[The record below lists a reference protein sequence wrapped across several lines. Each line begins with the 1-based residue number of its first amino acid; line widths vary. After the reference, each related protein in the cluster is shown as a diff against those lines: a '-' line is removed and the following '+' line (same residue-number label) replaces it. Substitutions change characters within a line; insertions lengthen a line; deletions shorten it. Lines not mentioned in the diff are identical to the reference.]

1 VVANYN
7 DTVTLAG
14 SLVSASGA
22 PRVAAPLDV
31 QASTDGVNWVDV
43 TNLTTDDSG
52 DYTYT
57 VTPLQNTSYR
67 VSWAGTDQLRPASS
81 KVVPVLVKPQVTL
94 SLLHTSSKKQRPVY
108 FSGKYTPAAAGVT
121 LQVQRKVGRTWATVA
136 SVITNDS
143 GAYSGRW
150 VPRQVGTYYLRVV
163 RPATVTLAA
172 GVTAMRTVSIVK

>member
-1 VVANYN
+1 
-7 DTVTLAG
+7 
-14 SLVSASGA
+14 
-22 PRVAAPLDV
+22 
-31 QASTDGVNWVDV
+31 
-43 TNLTTDDSG
+43 
-52 DYTYT
+52 
-57 VTPLQNTSYR
+57 
-67 VSWAGTDQLRPASS
+67 
-81 KVVPVLVKPQVTL
+81 
-94 SLLHTSSKKQRPVY
+94 VY

-121 LQVQRKVGRTWATVA
+121 LQVQRKVGRTWGTVA